1 MKLLGRDKAATR
13 AAASQPHGGAWLLG
27 PAGVIIIRRNRVLLP
42 GTVQSECLEDCAVRQ
57 IERSDRF

>member
-57 IERSDRF
+57 I